1 MSSEDENRY
10 PSDVEETGVDDSDNG
25 DDRGTGDRDGG
36 ERTDVDSE
44 LPSEE
49 VVAEA
54 RRDAPDWDDEYIDRV
69 ADRLVFN
76 YDLDEDVSA
85 HGEPFTLYGRMTIE
99 SQKHFV
105 HPSLSYANHG
115 SAEHLFCRRSNRVTV
130 ADCERLVAL
139 GHDLADEWIDADEE
153 HYSTDFTFV
162 LVVPEIIEAV
172 RAFVSG
178 FRDRTLLKFGFYGHY
193 EINLV
198 VVAPADE
205 TIVASREAHVKEAFR
220 LWESVETED
229 SGLFGSIVRR
239 LWS

>member
-1 MSSEDENRY
+1 MNSEDENRY

-54 RRDAPDWDDEYIDRV
+54 RRDAPNWDDEYIDRV

-76 YDLDEDVSA
+76 YDLNEDVSA

-162 LVVPEIIEAV
+162 LVAPTISADLRE
-172 RAFVSG
+172 FVSG
-178 FRDRTLLKFGFYGHY
+178 FRDRTMLKYGYYGHY

-198 VVAPADE
+198 VVAPEDDDITASDE
-205 TIVASREAHVKEAFR
+205 ATVEEAFR
-220 LWESVETED
+220 LWEPIKKD
-229 SGLFGSIVRR
+229 RPGLLRLIARR
-239 LWS
+239 FQI

>member
-1 MSSEDENRY
+1 MTADG
-10 PSDVEETGVDDSDNG
+10 SDGN
-25 DDRGTGDRDGG
+25 DGG
-36 ERTDVDSE
+36 DPDPDD

-54 RRDAPDWDDEYIDRV
+54 RRDAPDWEDKYIDRV

-76 YDLDEDVSA
+76 YDLDKDVTVR
-85 HGEPFTLYGRMTIE
+85 GERFTLYGRLTVE
-99 SQKHFV
+99 SQKHFL

-115 SAEHLFCRRSNRVTV
+115 SVEYLFCRRGSGVTV
-130 ADCERLVAL
+130 AECERLVAL
-139 GHDLADEWIDADEE
+139 GHELADEWIDADEE

-162 LVVPEIIEAV
+162 LLVPEVPDDV

-198 VVAPADE
+198 VVAPSAE
-205 TIVASREAHVKEAFR
+205 AVVASQEAHVQQAFR
-220 LWESVETED
+220 LWDPIGTGTDEP
-229 SGLFGSIVRR
+229 GLFGSLVRR
-239 LWS
+239 LRN